1 MHYID
6 IDLE

>member
-6 IDLE
+6 DEV

>member
-6 IDLE
+6 